1 MAQDDKKILSG
12 ALHVSGTMYHMIVI
26 YGTLLQNDDISRFLF
41 HFFKIRILRVVRGR
55 GVKGLKMKKWSKM
68 RKKFYLAPYLRNH
81 TLYDFHLCCSY
92 LK

>member
-41 HFFKIRILRVVRGR
+41 LFFKIWILWVVRGR
-55 GVKGLKMKKWSKM
+55 GVKGLKMKKWSK
-68 RKKFYLAPYLRNH
+68 
-81 TLYDFHLCCSY
+81 
-92 LK
+92 